1 MTYLFPVFTLCKKFT
16 RARTGLRESQE
27 VFGGMTKT
35 ADPRNVAEWTR
46 QADQAKQSRLQNVE
60 AMDVYNVKTQTH
72 KHSGP
77 SELHCISSLS
87 FTAPGQAVLE
97 AGLIEEEQKTS
108 QFKGVT
114 SWLATGLK
122 IEEAQ

>member
-1 MTYLFPVFTLCKKFT
+1 MTHLFLVFTLCKKFT

-27 VFGGMTKT
+27 VFSGMTKT
-35 ADPRNVAEWTR
+35 TDPRNVAEWTR
-46 QADQAKQSRLQNVE
+46 QADKAEHSRLRNVE
-60 AMDVYNVKTQTH
+60 AMDVYNVKTQTR
-72 KHSGP
+72 KHSGA

-87 FTAPGQAVLE
+87 FPAPGRAVLE